1 MSNRTM
7 LPGVALCKPYEQG
20 DFDNLCGLYASLNA
34 IQLVTAPARPISRVD
49 ANQLFLSGIDYLN
62 RRKALVD
69 VLEHGMDY
77 RRQHALTRH
86 MAKSASRITGISVT
100 VEQAYPLGKPRDG
113 TQTQT
118 PIQSTDQIMSG
129 IAHRLSLGTAVIIEL
144 RKTLYHYTVIV
155 GISPSRVIL
164 FDSDGLH
171 WIERRSF
178 GICDRGS
185 QLRHCIS
192 LASLIEVSV
201 VST

>member
-1 MSNRTM
+1 MSGRTM

-34 IQLVTAPARPISRVD
+34 IQLVTATARPISRAD

-118 PIQSTDQIMSG
+118 PIQSTNQIMSG
-129 IAHRLSLGTAVIIEL
+129 IAHRLSLGTAVIVEL
-144 RKTLYHYTVIV
+144 RKRLYHYSVIA
-155 GISPSRVIL
+155 GMSPSRVNL
-164 FDSDGLH
+164 FDSDGLR
-171 WIERRSF
+171 WVERRALTVSSN
-178 GICDRGS
+178 CKHR
-185 QLRHCIS
+185 RHYVPT
-192 LASLIEVSV
+192 ASLLAVTADS
-201 VST
+201 